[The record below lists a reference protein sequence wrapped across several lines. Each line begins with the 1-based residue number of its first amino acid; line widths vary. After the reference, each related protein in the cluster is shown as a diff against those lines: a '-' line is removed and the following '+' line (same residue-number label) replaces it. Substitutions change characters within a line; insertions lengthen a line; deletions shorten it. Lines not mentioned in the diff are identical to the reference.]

1 MSALCERI
9 YGAKRPIIMSDQNE
23 ITIDEIAAEMR
34 DEILAIVDEQNAIIA
49 SLNDDKLCHLT
60 IGQAAITAFT
70 DALPADKA
78 ARLNTLAEKKTGLT
92 DNLLSYVARQ
102 NQMDL

>member
-1 MSALCERI
+1 
-9 YGAKRPIIMSDQNE
+9 MSDNSE
-23 ITIDEIAAEMR
+23 IEIDEIAAEMR

-70 DALPADKA
+70 DALPQDKA
-78 ARLNTLAEKKTGLT
+78 ARLNELAAQKSRLT
-92 DNLLSYVARQ
+92 DNLLSYVARA
-102 NQMDL
+102 NQIDYTPH

>member
-1 MSALCERI
+1 MKMSYDAEVKL
-9 YGAKRPIIMSDQNE
+9 
-23 ITIDEIAAEMR
+23 DEIADEMR
-34 DEILAIVDEQNAIIA
+34 DEILRIVDEQNSIIA

-78 ARLNTLAEKKTGLT
+78 ARLNELADKKTELT
-92 DNLLSYVARQ
+92 DNLLSYVARL
-102 NQMDL
+102 NDMSLTS

>member
-1 MSALCERI
+1 MSEAD
-9 YGAKRPIIMSDQNE
+9 GII
-23 ITIDEIAAEMR
+23 IDDLAAEMR
-34 DEILAIVDEQNAIIA
+34 DEILVIVDEQNAIIA

-78 ARLNTLAEKKTGLT
+78 ARLNELAETKTQLT
-92 DNLLSYVARQ
+92 DNLLSYVARA
-102 NQMDL
+102 NQMNLNQS

>member
-1 MSALCERI
+1 MTQE
-9 YGAKRPIIMSDQNE
+9 PE
-23 ITIDEIAAEMR
+23 IAIDDIAAEMR

-70 DALPADKA
+70 DALPDDKA
-78 ARLNTLAEKKTGLT
+78 ARLRELADTKTRLT
-92 DNLLSYVARQ
+92 DDLLSYVARA
-102 NQMDL
+102 NQMEL

>member
-1 MSALCERI
+1 MKMSYDADVVL
-9 YGAKRPIIMSDQNE
+9 
-23 ITIDEIAAEMR
+23 DEIADEMR
-34 DEILAIVDEQNAIIA
+34 DEILRIVDEQNRIIA

-78 ARLNTLAEKKTGLT
+78 ARLNELADKKTELT
-92 DNLLSYVARQ
+92 DNLLSYVARL
-102 NQMDL
+102 NDMSLNS

>member
-1 MSALCERI
+1 MKMSYDADVKL
-9 YGAKRPIIMSDQNE
+9 
-23 ITIDEIAAEMR
+23 DEIADEMR
-34 DEILAIVDEQNAIIA
+34 DEILRIVDEQNSIIA

-78 ARLNTLAEKKTGLT
+78 ARLNELADKKTELT
-92 DNLLSYVARQ
+92 DNLLSYVARL
-102 NQMDL
+102 NDMSLTS

>member
-1 MSALCERI
+1 MKMSYDADVKL
-9 YGAKRPIIMSDQNE
+9 
-23 ITIDEIAAEMR
+23 DEIVSEMR
-34 DEILAIVDEQNAIIA
+34 DEILRIVDEQNSIIA

-78 ARLNTLAEKKTGLT
+78 ARLNELADKKTELT
-92 DNLLSYVARQ
+92 DNLLSYVARL
-102 NQMDL
+102 NDMSLTS

>member
-1 MSALCERI
+1 MKMSYDADVKL
-9 YGAKRPIIMSDQNE
+9 
-23 ITIDEIAAEMR
+23 DEIADEMR
-34 DEILAIVDEQNAIIA
+34 DEILRIVDEQNSIIA

-78 ARLNTLAEKKTGLT
+78 ARLNELAEKKSELT
-92 DNLLSYVARQ
+92 DNLLSYVARL
-102 NQMDL
+102 NDMSLTS

>member
-1 MSALCERI
+1 
-9 YGAKRPIIMSDQNE
+9 MSDDE
-23 ITIDEIAAEMR
+23 IAIDEVAAEMR

-70 DALPADKA
+70 EALPKDKA
-78 ARLNTLAEKKTGLT
+78 DRLNELAATKTQLT
-92 DNLLSYVARQ
+92 DNLLAYVARA
-102 NQMDL
+102 NKMTL

>member
-1 MSALCERI
+1 MSVDIE
-9 YGAKRPIIMSDQNE
+9 GENQE
-23 ITIDEIAAEMR
+23 IEIDDIAAEMR

-70 DALPADKA
+70 DALPKDKA
-78 ARLNTLAEKKTGLT
+78 ARLNELAAQKTQAT
-92 DNLLSYVARQ
+92 DNLLSYVARANNIDYKPQ
-102 NQMDL
+102 

>member
-1 MSALCERI
+1 MTQES
-9 YGAKRPIIMSDQNE
+9 E
-23 ITIDEIAAEMR
+23 IAIDDIAAEMR

-70 DALPADKA
+70 EALPDDKA
-78 ARLNTLAEKKTGLT
+78 ARLRELADTKTKLT
-92 DNLLSYVARQ
+92 DDLLSYVARA
-102 NQMDL
+102 NQMEL

>member
-1 MSALCERI
+1 
-9 YGAKRPIIMSDQNE
+9 MSDDQ
-23 ITIDEIAAEMR
+23 IAIDEVAAEMR

-70 DALPADKA
+70 EALPKDKA
-78 ARLNTLAEKKTGLT
+78 DRLNELAQTKTQLT
-92 DNLLSYVARQ
+92 DNLLAYVARA
-102 NQMDL
+102 NKMTL

>member
-1 MSALCERI
+1 MEDGKNSTI
-9 YGAKRPIIMSDQNE
+9 DG
-23 ITIDEIAAEMR
+23 ITIDDIAGEMR

-70 DALPADKA
+70 EALPHDKA
-78 ARLNTLAEKKTGLT
+78 ARLNELAEIKTRLT
-92 DNLLSYVARQ
+92 DDLLSYVARQ
-102 NQMDL
+102 NDMNLKS

>member
-1 MSALCERI
+1 MTQE
-9 YGAKRPIIMSDQNE
+9 PE
-23 ITIDEIAAEMR
+23 IAIDDIAAEMR

-70 DALPADKA
+70 EALPDDKA
-78 ARLNTLAEKKTGLT
+78 ARLRELADTKTRLT
-92 DNLLSYVARQ
+92 DDLLSYVARA
-102 NQMDL
+102 NQMEL

>member
-1 MSALCERI
+1 
-9 YGAKRPIIMSDQNE
+9 MSDNTKGENSE
-23 ITIDEIAAEMR
+23 IEIDEIAAEMR

-70 DALPADKA
+70 DALPKDK
-78 ARLNTLAEKKTGLT
+78 ARLNELLRKRRKQPIICSLT
-92 DNLLSYVARQ
+92 SRAPIT
-102 NQMDL
+102 

>member
-1 MSALCERI
+1 MKMSYDAEVRL
-9 YGAKRPIIMSDQNE
+9 
-23 ITIDEIAAEMR
+23 DEIADEMR
-34 DEILAIVDEQNAIIA
+34 DEILRIVDEQNSIIA

-78 ARLNTLAEKKTGLT
+78 ARLNELADKKTELT
-92 DNLLSYVARQ
+92 DNLLSYVARL
-102 NQMDL
+102 NDMSLTS

>member
-1 MSALCERI
+1 MSYDADVKL
-9 YGAKRPIIMSDQNE
+9 
-23 ITIDEIAAEMR
+23 DEIADEMR
-34 DEILAIVDEQNAIIA
+34 DEILRIVDEQNSIIA

-78 ARLNTLAEKKTGLT
+78 ARLNELAEKKSELT
-92 DNLLSYVARQ
+92 DNLLSYVARL
-102 NQMDL
+102 NDMSLTS

>member
-1 MSALCERI
+1 MKMSYDADVKL
-9 YGAKRPIIMSDQNE
+9 
-23 ITIDEIAAEMR
+23 DEIADEMR
-34 DEILAIVDEQNAIIA
+34 DEILRIVEEQNSIIA

-78 ARLNTLAEKKTGLT
+78 ARLNELAEKKTELT
-92 DNLLSYVARQ
+92 DNLLSYVARL
-102 NQMDL
+102 NDMSLTS

>member
-1 MSALCERI
+1 MTQE
-9 YGAKRPIIMSDQNE
+9 PE
-23 ITIDEIAAEMR
+23 ITIDDIAAEMR

-70 DALPADKA
+70 DALPDDKA
-78 ARLNTLAEKKTGLT
+78 ARLRELADTKTRLT
-92 DNLLSYVARQ
+92 DDLLSYVARA
-102 NQMDL
+102 NQMEL

>member
-1 MSALCERI
+1 MKMSYDADVKL
-9 YGAKRPIIMSDQNE
+9 
-23 ITIDEIAAEMR
+23 DEIADEMR
-34 DEILAIVDEQNAIIA
+34 DEILRIVDEQNSIIA

-78 ARLNTLAEKKTGLT
+78 ARLNELADKKTQLT
-92 DNLLSYVARQ
+92 DNLLSYVARL
-102 NQMDL
+102 NDMSLTS

>member
-1 MSALCERI
+1 
-9 YGAKRPIIMSDQNE
+9 MSDKPEMTSGAE
-23 ITIDEIAAEMR
+23 IEIDDIAAEMR

-70 DALPADKA
+70 DALPSEKAD
-78 ARLNTLAEKKTGLT
+78 RLRELAELKTQLT
-92 DNLLSYVARQ
+92 DNLLSYVARA
-102 NQMDL
+102 NQMDLS

>member
-1 MSALCERI
+1 
-9 YGAKRPIIMSDQNE
+9 
-23 ITIDEIAAEMR
+23 MR
-34 DEILAIVDEQNAIIA
+34 DEILRIVDEQNSIIA

-78 ARLNTLAEKKTGLT
+78 ARLNELADKKTELT
-92 DNLLSYVARQ
+92 DNLLSYVARL
-102 NQMDL
+102 NDMSLTS

>member
-1 MSALCERI
+1 MTQ
-9 YGAKRPIIMSDQNE
+9 DNE
-23 ITIDEIAAEMR
+23 IEIDEVAAEMR
-34 DEILAIVDEQNAIIA
+34 DEILAIVDEQNSIIA

-70 DALPADKA
+70 DALPKDKA
-78 ARLNTLAEKKTGLT
+78 DRLNELAEKKTELT